1 MTTPTPSRDDL
12 ISLHGFTPLPV
23 DQDAIFQGKPFLHQ
37 PTPVPLS
44 SIPYPSST
52 DPLVAKV
59 QEYAKEKLPIQTYNH
74 SMRVF
79 YWSTIIMQ
87 QQFPSLP
94 PISPSTIA
102 LTCLLHDIGTTPS
115 NQSSTL
121 LSFEFQGGVIALD
134 LLKELN
140 GNKSQAEAVAEA
152 IIRHQDL
159 GTVGTITAL
168 GQILQLATVYDNMS
182 LRPYLIHPD
191 TKAEVNKAYPR
202 KGWSGC
208 FSAAIANEKKLK
220 PWGHTSHLGW
230 EVFEN
235 GVRENEFMR
244 EVDSWE

>member
-1 MTTPTPSRDDL
+1 M
-12 ISLHGFTPLPV
+12 
-23 DQDAIFQGKPFLHQ
+23 
-37 PTPVPLS
+37 
-44 SIPYPSST
+44 
-52 DPLVAKV
+52 
-59 QEYAKEKLPIQTYNH
+59 
-74 SMRVF
+74 
-79 YWSTIIMQ
+79 
-87 QQFPSLP
+87 
-94 PISPSTIA
+94 
-102 LTCLLHDIGTTPS
+102 
-115 NQSSTL
+115 
-121 LSFEFQGGVIALD
+121 IALD